1 MPMNSR
7 PHRDHEEKSQSFSK
21 NERLLNRSD
30 FVNVN
35 RSGKRYQTEHFAVIL
50 KENGLGIR
58 RLGVTVTKKTAN
70 AVRRNRIKRLI
81 REFFRLNKA
90 LLPEGHDFLIIARKD
105 ASGLKLKNVTEELG
119 GILFNEKYRK

>member
-1 MPMNSR
+1 
-7 PHRDHEEKSQSFSK
+7 
-21 NERLLNRSD
+21 
-30 FVNVN
+30 
-35 RSGKRYQTEHFAVIL
+35 VIL

-81 REFFRLNKA
+81 REFFRLNKP